1 MFTVLLILTLLS
13 TVDSKSI
20 VEIAITGINGFA
32 SFDFA
37 IYSR

>member
-1 MFTVLLILTLLS
+1 MFTVLVLLTLLS

-20 VEIAITGINGFA
+20 VEIAITDINGFG

-37 IYSR
+37 I